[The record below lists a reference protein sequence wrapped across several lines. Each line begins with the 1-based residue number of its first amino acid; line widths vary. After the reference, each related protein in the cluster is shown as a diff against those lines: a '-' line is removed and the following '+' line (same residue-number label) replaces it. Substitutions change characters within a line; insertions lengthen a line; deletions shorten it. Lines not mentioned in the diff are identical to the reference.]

1 MDSYTLKDLTE
12 IAKGDLVEIPPAI
25 VKSDDFDEW
34 LDSLDLFDFK
44 FNLKG

>member
-1 MDSYTLKDLTE
+1 MDSDTLKDLTE
-12 IAKGDLVEIPPAI
+12 IAKGDLVEISPSI
-25 VKSDDFDEW
+25 VKSDDFDKW

>member
-1 MDSYTLKDLTE
+1 MSKS
-12 IAKGDLVEIPPAI
+12 I